1 MKQMG
6 EDPWADITGRYPQ
19 EARTKATVTNLTDY
33 GCFAELEDGVDGL
46 VHVSEMDWTNKN
58 IHPSKVV
65 QLGDEIEVMILDI
78 DQERRRISLG
88 MKQCFMNPWDEFGT
102 KHKKGDKI
110 SGNIKSITDF
120 GIFIGLNGGIDGL
133 VHLSDIAWDD
143 TGDEAVRSYKKGDEV
158 ETVILSID
166 SERERISLGIKQL
179 SDDPFLRYVS
189 EFDKG
194 SIVTGIVKEVNANE
208 AVITLSEG
216 IEALLK
222 VSELSQE
229 KIDDASKVL
238 KDGDEVETKIINV
251 DRKNRTISL
260 SVKAKDVEEE
270 KTAVKEHKKSEAEN
284 VSPTTIGD
292 LIKAQMDNKEG

>member
-1 MKQMG
+1 
-6 EDPWADITGRYPQ
+6 
-19 EARTKATVTNLTDY
+19 
-33 GCFAELEDGVDGL
+33 
-46 VHVSEMDWTNKN
+46 
-58 IHPSKVV
+58 
-65 QLGDEIEVMILDI
+65 
-78 DQERRRISLG
+78 
-88 MKQCFMNPWDEFGT
+88 MNPWDEFGT
-102 KHKKGDKI
+102 THKKGDKI

-133 VHLSDIAWDD
+133 VHLSDISWDD
-143 TGDEAVRSYKKGDEV
+143 AGDEAVRSYKKGDEV

-229 KIDDASKVL
+229 KIDDAAKIL
-238 KDGDEVETKIINV
+238 NNGDTVETKIISV

-260 SVKAKDVEEE
+260 SIKAKDVEEE
-270 KTAVKEHKKSEAEN
+270 KTAVKEHKKSEVEN
-284 VSPTTIGD
+284 VLPTTIGD
-292 LIKAQMDNKEG
+292 LIKAQMDNKES

>member
-1 MKQMG
+1 
-6 EDPWADITGRYPQ
+6 
-19 EARTKATVTNLTDY
+19 
-33 GCFAELEDGVDGL
+33 
-46 VHVSEMDWTNKN
+46 
-58 IHPSKVV
+58 
-65 QLGDEIEVMILDI
+65 
-78 DQERRRISLG
+78 
-88 MKQCFMNPWDEFGT
+88 
-102 KHKKGDKI
+102 
-110 SGNIKSITDF
+110 
-120 GIFIGLNGGIDGL
+120 
-133 VHLSDIAWDD
+133 
-143 TGDEAVRSYKKGDEV
+143 
-158 ETVILSID
+158 
-166 SERERISLGIKQL
+166 
-179 SDDPFLRYVS
+179 
-189 EFDKG
+189 
-194 SIVTGIVKEVNANE
+194 VNANE